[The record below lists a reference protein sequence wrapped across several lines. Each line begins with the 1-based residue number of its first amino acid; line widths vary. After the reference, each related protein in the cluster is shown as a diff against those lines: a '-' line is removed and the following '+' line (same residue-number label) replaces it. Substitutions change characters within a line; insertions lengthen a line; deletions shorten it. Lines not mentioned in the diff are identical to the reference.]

1 VILFATKFR
10 NEVCGEG
17 KSFALSVLSAGL
29 YSAAGGLRHTR
40 STVAQR
46 SQGGQ
51 RNIRKPLKSEERT
64 KEDRTDEKEIE
75 P

>member
-10 NEVCGEG
+10 NEVCSEG
-17 KSFALSVLSAGL
+17 KSFAVSVLSACL

-40 STVAQR
+40 ATAGQR

-51 RNIRKPLKSEERT
+51 RNIRNPLKCEERT
-64 KEDRTDEKEIE
+64 TEGRTDEKEIE